1 MNEKDQEKKPRK
13 KRTAWV
19 HILLFPD
26 ERVVWQSMAQ
36 EAGMC
41 LADFIRQRMGQ
52 PVLQRSRPA
61 PKRRSPP
68 VADPELI
75 RQLAWLGNNL
85 NQIAHRVNE
94 RSLTGI
100 EVLVCLAE
108 IERDL
113 MRILNGP
120 H

>member
-1 MNEKDQEKKPRK
+1 MSEKDQKKKPRK
-13 KRTAWV
+13 KRTAWIHV
-19 HILLFPD
+19 LLLPE
-26 ERVVWQSMAQ
+26 ERLAWKSMAQ
-36 EAGMC
+36 EAGLS
-41 LADFIRQRMGQ
+41 LADFIRQKVGK
-52 PVLQRSRPA
+52 PILKRSRPA

-68 VADPELI
+68 IADPALI

-85 NQIAHRVNE
+85 NQIARRVNE